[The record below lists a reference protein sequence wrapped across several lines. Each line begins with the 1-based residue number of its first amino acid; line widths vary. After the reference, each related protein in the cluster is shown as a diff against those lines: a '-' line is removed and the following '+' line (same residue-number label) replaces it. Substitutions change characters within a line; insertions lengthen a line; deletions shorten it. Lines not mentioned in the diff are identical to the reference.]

1 MKMFLSSS
9 AIASLVLSAIAFFPP
24 TQASALSC
32 MQAPPFAEAVAQAEI
47 ILEVMPLQLA
57 STEEISFHWDVKV
70 LKTYKGDVT
79 VGARVQ
85 VIESVWPS
93 TKDYQSALHEEEPM
107 LLFLRASE
115 MPDTFIYGL
124 CDFTSRSLVEK
135 PLTAEEKKI
144 LNAAST
150 DDTCQPYVCKDGT
163 THARCAAD
171 GTVIN
176 YFAPVCL
183 THGGD
188 AEASGFTD
196 VSATHAN
203 ADAIAYVKAEGIVS
217 GYADGTYRPDQ
228 TINRAEFTKII
239 TVALYGQAMIDQCGS
254 FYPFSDVPRDAWYV
268 KHVCRAR
275 DGWLLSGYPDNTFR
289 PAQNINFVEAAK
301 ILANGYNLIHREEH
315 CNGKLCPDV
324 DTVDHPW
331 YEQYVRA
338 LAAENAIPF
347 SIVGLNQ
354 AITRGEMAEI
364 IYRLKTKNTD
374 KPSRTYNYLLGLMET
389 SGEDDSVRRDDKRS
403 SDVNSILS
411 AIRFYALD
419 HNGSLP
425 SGIPL
430 NESLEICSDTECDSS
445 FVELQVLVGTYLPA
459 IPQDPLITSQAETFY
474 FISRD
479 NAGYVTI
486 SAPHA
491 ESRVVSVTL
500 SVGN

>member
-32 MQAPPFAEAVAQAEI
+32 MQAPPFTEAVAQAEI

-107 LLFLRASE
+107 LLFLRASKI
-115 MPDTFIYGL
+115 PDTFIYGL

-188 AEASGFTD
+188 AGSEDFSD
-196 VSATHAN
+196 VSSNHPN
-203 ADAIAYVKAEGIVS
+203 ADAIAYVKAEGIVE
-217 GYADGTYRPDQ
+217 GYADGTYRPDAM
-228 TINRAEFTKII
+228 INRAEFVKILVGAQKPAYFPDRCRTI
-239 TVALYGQAMIDQCGS
+239 KS
-254 FYPFSDVPRDAWYV
+254 FTDVLLSDWFNDD
-268 KHVCRAR
+268 VCRAKAN
-275 DGWLLSGYPDNTFR
+275 GYIIGYIDNTFR

-301 ILANGYNLIHREEH
+301 IIMMAFDLPQPFEEES
-315 CNGKLCPDV
+315 D
-324 DTVDHPW
+324 PW
-331 YEQYVRA
+331 YKFPVMDLQDK
-338 LAAENAIPF
+338 NAIPT
-347 SIVGLNQ
+347 SITRFDQ
-354 AITRGEMAEI
+354 YITRGEMAEM
-364 IYRLKTKNTD
+364 IYRLKTETMD
-374 KPSRTYNYLLGLMET
+374 KPSRTYE
-389 SGEDDSVRRDDKRS
+389 
-403 SDVNSILS
+403 
-411 AIRFYALD
+411 
-419 HNGSLP
+419 
-425 SGIPL
+425 
-430 NESLEICSDTECDSS
+430 
-445 FVELQVLVGTYLPA
+445 VLK
-459 IPQDPLITSQAETFY
+459 
-474 FISRD
+474 
-479 NAGYVTI
+479 
-486 SAPHA
+486 
-491 ESRVVSVTL
+491 
-500 SVGN
+500 

>member
-1 MKMFLSSS
+1 MRMFLSSS
-9 AIASLVLSAIAFFPP
+9 AIASLVLSATAFFVP

-32 MQAPPFAEAVAQAEI
+32 MQAPPFADAVAQAEI

-57 STEEISFHWDVKV
+57 STEEISFHWNVKV

-85 VIESVWPS
+85 VTEGVWPS

-107 LLFLRASE
+107 LLFLRSSE

-144 LNAAST
+144 LNAASE

-188 AEASGFTD
+188 AEASVFTD

-217 GYADGTYRPDQ
+217 GYADGAYRPNQ

-239 TVALYGQAMIDQCGS
+239 EEATQDADTIDACLEDDNQRI
-254 FYPFSDVPRDAWYV
+254 FSDIPFGAWYEGY
-268 KHVCRAR
+268 VCDAKGR
-275 DGWLLSGYPDNTFR
+275 GVIGGYPDGTFR
-289 PAQNINFVEAAK
+289 PNASINFAEAAK
-301 ILANGYNLIHREEH
+301 IVSKAMDLSVSMDSTVWYKGY
-315 CNGKLCPDV
+315 V
-324 DTVDHPW
+324 D
-331 YEQYVRA
+331 A
-338 LAAENAIPF
+338 LAAKKAIPN
-347 SIVGLNQ
+347 SILRVNQ
-354 AITRGEMAEI
+354 YITRGEMAEM
-364 IYRLKTKNTD
+364 IYRLKTGNTD
-374 KPSRTYNYLLGLMET
+374 KPSQTY
-389 SGEDDSVRRDDKRS
+389 EDLK
-403 SDVNSILS
+403 
-411 AIRFYALD
+411 
-419 HNGSLP
+419 
-425 SGIPL
+425 
-430 NESLEICSDTECDSS
+430 
-445 FVELQVLVGTYLPA
+445 
-459 IPQDPLITSQAETFY
+459 
-474 FISRD
+474 
-479 NAGYVTI
+479 
-486 SAPHA
+486 
-491 ESRVVSVTL
+491 
-500 SVGN
+500 